1 MNLRNRLTFYST
13 ITFGIVFL
21 AASLII
27 LFAFYN
33 RSLNIVFNEL
43 KNTSLLS
50 AIYYL
55 EQDELPQSEHSAIK
69 EQFRSTIQ
77 SSFVA
82 VYNSSNKVEYGELE
96 DLKITPK
103 ILDLVRQTGHFQF
116 KNDKYA
122 YYGIYYPDNQGN
134 FVVFVKTSNEEFINQ
149 IKSLIFILITVYI
162 IGLISIFFLSRYI
175 SNVAYKPIKDIVKQV
190 NKINYN
196 NLEHGIEVPDTNDE
210 LEELIKTYNELFFR
224 LSESFLIQKNFINYA
239 SHEFKTPLAAIAG
252 SLEVFAQKER
262 NPKEYKEVTQQA
274 LKNVYKIENI
284 LSNLLLLSG
293 LKHSAEQQTENIR
306 IDELIWDI
314 HDALLEKAEEYKT
327 QLNIQIDVDDF
338 NILIYKANQ
347 TLIHLALYNIIE
359 NAVKYSEQKSI
370 DIKLKNK
377 HNKIEITIKDY
388 GKGIESEDLKHIK
401 TMFYRGKNVGPI
413 SGSGIGLSL
422 AILIFEQNGIEYN
435 IQSKVNEGTKI
446 TLLF

>member
-1 MNLRNRLTFYST
+1 MNLRNRLTSYST

-27 LFAFYN
+27 LFAFYK

-69 EQFRSTIQ
+69 EQFKSTIQ

-82 VYNSSNKVEYGELE
+82 VYNSNNTVEYGELDDE
-96 DLKITPK
+96 KITSE
-103 ILDLVRQTGHFQF
+103 ILDFARQTGHFQF
-116 KNDKYA
+116 KGSKHI

-134 FVVFVKTSNEEFINQ
+134 FVVFVKASNEEFLSQ
-149 IKSLIFILITVYI
+149 IKNLIFILSTVFV
-162 IGLISIFFLSRYI
+162 IGLITIFFLSRYI
-175 SNVAYKPIKDIVKQV
+175 SNVAYKPVKDIVKQV
-190 NKINYN
+190 NKVNYN

-210 LEELIKTYNELFFR
+210 LEELIKTYNDLLFR

-239 SHEFKTPLAAIAG
+239 SHEFKTPLTAIAG

-262 NPKEYKEVTQQA
+262 NPQEYKEVTQKA
-274 LKNVYKIENI
+274 LENVYKIENI

-293 LKHSAEQQTENIR
+293 LKHSTEQQTDSIR

-314 HDALLEKAEEYKT
+314 HDALLEKTEEYQT

-338 NILIYKANQ
+338 NVLIYSANQ
-347 TLIHLALYNIIE
+347 ALIHLALYNIIE
-359 NAVKYSEQKSI
+359 NAVKYSDQKPI
-370 DIKLKNK
+370 DIVLKNK
-377 HNKIEITIKDY
+377 NSKIEIAIQDY
-388 GKGIESEDLKHIK
+388 GKGIENEDLNHIK
-401 TMFYRGKNVGPI
+401 TMFYRGKNVGNI

-422 AILIFEQNGIEYN
+422 ALLIFEQNEIECN
-435 IQSKVNEGTKI
+435 IQSKVNSGTKV